1 MKKKIIFLFLIFSL
15 LFTSPILFVVHFVNS
30 PDPKKVEFIKGLLP
44 HELKFLIKE
53 KVCKYQYF
61 IPEYHN
67 ERIFPQTQF
76 LKLSY
81 KETPIYG
88 LEDRESYFADKEKV
102 SEKVVPFYI
111 ESIDDKNI
119 LISMNG
125 KIIFYETSSF
135 FGKKSQ
141 SSYRI
146 KNNLPKDISVDDS
159 MIYDNQIF
167 VSFRDRKKSCDNRE
181 IFTAEINFDFLNF
194 EKFYSHGLNGEC
206 KVGPP
211 FAGGRMA
218 IYDDNGNP
226 SILVS
231 TRYPKNKEI
240 IMLLIDMKTKETR
253 KITSGH
259 RNPQGIFVNE
269 KNIILSTEHG
279 PRGGDEI
286 NKIVEGNDYGWP
298 ISSYG
303 ENYGAN
309 SFSTEEYKYKK
320 NHSKYDFVEP
330 IYAFAPS
337 VAPSQIIK
345 VPDTFSA
352 KWKNNYLITSLRGLS
367 IYRVMFDEN
376 YSRVI
381 TMEKIRIGKRI
392 RDIVYNKKYNSFI
405 LALENGNGSVGYIN
419 IN

>member
-1 MKKKIIFLFLIFSL
+1 
-15 LFTSPILFVVHFVNS
+15 
-30 PDPKKVEFIKGLLP
+30 
-44 HELKFLIKE
+44 
-53 KVCKYQYF
+53 
-61 IPEYHN
+61 
-67 ERIFPQTQF
+67 
-76 LKLSY
+76 
-81 KETPIYG
+81 
-88 LEDRESYFADKEKV
+88 
-102 SEKVVPFYI
+102 
-111 ESIDDKNI
+111 
-119 LISMNG
+119 
-125 KIIFYETSSF
+125 
-135 FGKKSQ
+135 
-141 SSYRI
+141 
-146 KNNLPKDISVDDS
+146 
-159 MIYDNQIF
+159 
-167 VSFRDRKKSCDNRE
+167 
-181 IFTAEINFDFLNF
+181 
-194 EKFYSHGLNGEC
+194 
-206 KVGPP
+206 
-211 FAGGRMA
+211 
-218 IYDDNGNP
+218 
-226 SILVS
+226 
-231 TRYPKNKEI
+231 
-240 IMLLIDMKTKETR
+240 MLLIDMKTKETR

-309 SFSTEEYKYKK
+309 SFGENYGANSFSTEEYKYKK

-330 IYAFAPS
+330 IYAFVPS

-405 LALENGNGSVGYIN
+405 LALENGSGSVGIISAN
-419 IN
+419 